1 LPSVCHPSRAGHG
14 SIRGSHADASPLVS
28 PLSPGGWALSFVLA
42 MYLTI
47 PGIKNIG
54 LFKNLADWKVDNT
67 LAIQLS
73 KW

>member
-1 LPSVCHPSRAGHG
+1 
-14 SIRGSHADASPLVS
+14 
-28 PLSPGGWALSFVLA
+28 LSFVLA

>member
-1 LPSVCHPSRAGHG
+1 LPMCHSRAGHG

-28 PLSPGGWALSFVLA
+28 AEPWRVGVVIVLA

-54 LFKNLADWKVDNT
+54 LLRT
-67 LAIQLS
+67 
-73 KW
+73 

>member
-1 LPSVCHPSRAGHG
+1 MAQYAVAMQMPVLCLSAG
-14 SIRGSHADASPLVS
+14 
-28 PLSPGGWALSFVLA
+28 PGGWALSFVLA

-54 LFKNLADWKVDNT
+54 LFKNLDWKVDNT

>member
-28 PLSPGGWALSFVLA
+28 AEPWRWALSFVLA

-54 LFKNLADWKVDNT
+54 LLEP
-67 LAIQLS
+67 S
-73 KW
+73 